1 MGFMAQDAK
10 DIVFDN
16 VTIANAMGEALVL
29 DNASVK
35 WNGTVK
41 SGTTGG
47 PAERFY

>member
-1 MGFMAQDAK
+1 MGFLVQDAQD
-10 DIVFDN
+10 IIFDN
-16 VTIANAMGEALVL
+16 VTMANSRGEALAL

-41 SGTTGG
+41 SGTSGG